1 MVTPEADPN
10 DHILAKAFY
19 ARYLPEPR
27 DHAEFL
33 LGSDPAAFLPA
44 IEADGGVD
52 RVFLNGSAGVE
63 ETMRQFRFFEPRFHA
78 GSVLMCRDW
87 ETETRRVL
95 RARLAARSDWREEMV
110 IGEPDSVGFAV
121 LVHEP

>member
-27 DHAEFL
+27 
-33 LGSDPAAFLPA
+33 
-44 IEADGGVD
+44 
-52 RVFLNGSAGVE
+52 
-63 ETMRQFRFFEPRFHA
+63 FHA

-87 ETETRRVL
+87 ETETQRVL